1 MWYNGFDGTEIK
13 TKPSIRHKGEEM
25 AAVKIGL
32 SFRKKLFIIL
42 IIMGGILLCTVAVLF
57 VGARLRQ
64 SRFMNEKTN
73 EWINMAVEHLQQ
85 QEEIADRYSNE
96 YIFDCTLVQYGY
108 EKGEPMYYENNI
120 RVPTD
125 IVLTIEVYK
134 GPIRPMFNLDEYTVY
149 LLRNHDGTYRVERY
163 EIKNKLGH

>member
-1 MWYNGFDGTEIK
+1 
-13 TKPSIRHKGEEM
+13 
-25 AAVKIGL
+25 
-32 SFRKKLFIIL
+32 
-42 IIMGGILLCTVAVLF
+42 
-57 VGARLRQ
+57 
-64 SRFMNEKTN
+64 
-73 EWINMAVEHLQQ
+73 MAVEHLQQ